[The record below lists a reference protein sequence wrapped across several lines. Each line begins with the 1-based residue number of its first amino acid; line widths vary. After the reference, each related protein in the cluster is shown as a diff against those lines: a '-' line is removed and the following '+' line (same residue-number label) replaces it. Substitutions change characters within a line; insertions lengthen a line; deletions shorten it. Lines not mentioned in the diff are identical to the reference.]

1 MTDNE
6 QLPLQLHLI
15 EILAAGHYLSVKQ
28 LADRTG
34 MHTRRIYRLLE
45 KFPRLGLTLEKSG
58 HAYRLSPD
66 APFLVHVSAH
76 LHFRPDEIQTMA
88 TVLESLSD
96 TSTPVRLLRE
106 KIRRL
111 RNDHVLVLDDSDQR
125 IGQNI
130 RQIFEAIRQERT
142 VVLKSYLSA
151 SGNTIADRI
160 VEPYLFLPGNR
171 DVRCF
176 EIHSRTNKTFNLART
191 DSVELLDLNWNHRD
205 EHETDFVD
213 LFHFTGSTRTRVCLR
228 LGYLSRSVL
237 IDEYPRAAK
246 HLTAEENGK
255 WRFEADFCSMRG
267 IGRFVLSMP
276 SDIEVI
282 DSPELVDYLREQV
295 QIAQSKWGA
304 TFNAD
309 CNDSIGASDSPTP

>member
-1 MTDNE
+1 
-6 QLPLQLHLI
+6 
-15 EILAAGHYLSVKQ
+15 
-28 LADRTG
+28 
-34 MHTRRIYRLLE
+34 MHQKRR
-45 KFPRLGLTLEKSG
+45 
-58 HAYRLSPD
+58 
-66 APFLVHVSAH
+66 V
-76 LHFRPDEIQTMA
+76 EIQTLA

-191 DSVELLDLNWNHRD
+191 DSVELLDLKWNK
-205 EHETDFVD
+205 
-213 LFHFTGSTRTRVCLR
+213 STKSVSCS
-228 LGYLSRSVL
+228 SR
-237 IDEYPRAAK
+237 
-246 HLTAEENGK
+246 
-255 WRFEADFCSMRG
+255 
-267 IGRFVLSMP
+267 
-276 SDIEVI
+276 
-282 DSPELVDYLREQV
+282 
-295 QIAQSKWGA
+295 
-304 TFNAD
+304 
-309 CNDSIGASDSPTP
+309 